1 MKKQMRLV
9 YLMRDEAQ
17 LDQIAPE
24 DSDCFKIS
32 MLPDF
37 SWNPA
42 DLALLRDREA
52 ILVWKEAVM
61 PEVIAAAP
69 DVKIVQRLGAGYD
82 ELEPCFDITRQRG
95 IPCCNVRGVNKETV
109 GEHAMLLILAI
120 ARDLVNMNEHAKNA
134 RWPRTLRLD
143 NPAFELMGKSIG
155 IVGFG
160 NTGVELAKR
169 AKAFGMTVLYNDVRH
184 IDPHFITMLNP
195 TFLEKDDLYRQADI
209 ISINTD
215 LNPTTRQL
223 ISSRELRLMK
233 PSAVLI
239 CCARGGI
246 VDQVALAE
254 ALNSGRISG
263 AGIDVFDPEPINAD
277 NPLLSAKNIILT
289 PHVAGVTRDSL
300 QRHYAWAHNNVKRV
314 LIYGEKPE
322 WVVNGVL

>member
-1 MKKQMRLV
+1 MKLV
-9 YLMRDEAQ
+9 YLMRNEAQ
-17 LDQIAPE
+17 LDQIAPK

-32 MLPDF
+32 MQPDF
-37 SWNPA
+37 SWKPA
-42 DLALLRDREA
+42 DLKLLKDREA
-52 ILVWKEAVM
+52 ILVWKEAVR
-61 PEVIAAAP
+61 PEVIEAAP
-69 DVKIVQRLGAGYD
+69 CVKIVQRLGAGYD

-95 IPCCNVRGVNKETV
+95 IPCCNIEGVNKETV

-120 ARDLVNMNEHAKNA
+120 ARDLIRMNEHAKNA
-134 RWPRTLRLD
+134 RWPRTLSLN

-155 IVGFG
+155 IIGFG

-169 AKAFGMTVLYNDVRH
+169 ADAFGMRILYNDVRQ
-184 IDPHFITMLNP
+184 IDPYFITMLNA
-195 TFLEKDDLYRQADI
+195 TFLEKDDLYHQADI

-215 LNPTTRQL
+215 LNLTTRNL
-223 ISSRELRLMK
+223 ITSRELGLMK
-233 PSAVLI
+233 PSAVII

-246 VDQVALAE
+246 VDQAALAE

-263 AGIDVFDPEPINAD
+263 AGIDVFDPEPLEAN

-300 QRHYAWAHNNVKRV
+300 QRHYAWAHDNVRRV
-314 LIYGEKPE
+314 LLYGEKPK